1 MGVELHC
8 MNAQHRVQPNPTMK
22 TKLTLLAV
30 ALVVSFSSTSASA
43 NPWKG
48 LPPAFNTP
56 KASAPAKPAFKS
68 CCETKTRYSSN
79 GIKNGLVV
87 NKSIECNTGCAAPHA
102 GKNCNN
108 AERKQ
113 CAN

>member
-1 MGVELHC
+1 
-8 MNAQHRVQPNPTMK
+8 MK

-30 ALVVSFSSTSASA
+30 ALVVSFSSTSALA
-43 NPWKG
+43 GQPTRVIYGPKG
-48 LPPAFNTP
+48 NILAVVRGDSVP
-56 KASAPAKPAFKS
+56 SAPAKPAFKS
-68 CCETKTRYSSN
+68 CCETKTRYTSN

-87 NKSIECNTGCAAPHA
+87 NKSIECNTGCAMSHA
-102 GKNCNN
+102 GKNCNS